1 MNPQLRAPLA
11 VAPIIDAN
19 IRFRYS
25 NHGFG
30 LLGPVI
36 EAIAGEAHGAWNKRI
51 IGLMGRG
58 HSGKLPGDRA
68 GRQPHQRAGAGHG
81 FCQNRPRWVAEQCQN
96 TLAASPGALRRRKSV
111 NFNSCQ
117 VGHENQEA
125 GYRC

>member
-36 EAIAGEAHGAWNKRI
+36 EAIAGEAHGA
-51 IGLMGRG
+51 
-58 HSGKLPGDRA
+58 
-68 GRQPHQRAGAGHG
+68 
-81 FCQNRPRWVAEQCQN
+81 
-96 TLAASPGALRRRKSV
+96 
-111 NFNSCQ
+111 
-117 VGHENQEA
+117 
-125 GYRC
+125 